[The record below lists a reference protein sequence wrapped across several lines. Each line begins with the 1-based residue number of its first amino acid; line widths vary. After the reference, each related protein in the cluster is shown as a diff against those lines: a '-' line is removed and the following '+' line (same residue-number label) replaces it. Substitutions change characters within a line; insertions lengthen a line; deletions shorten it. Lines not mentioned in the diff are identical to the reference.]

1 VRAVATGEA
10 GADMIPQLDVAPLFG
25 PPGAARDATDAA
37 ILAAATTAGFLVVGG
52 LPPTGIDAAA
62 RRTLLDVFAL
72 PAPARTGLLRQKFEP
87 ANANV
92 YRGMFPVQHGTP
104 TRKEGYDL
112 GPDVAH
118 GARVV
123 RHDDP
128 LCEATPLPDPA
139 LLPGWHEAAARTYGA
154 MEGVAAAL
162 MRALARGLGLAET
175 TFDDAFRGGVST
187 LRLLR
192 YPGDADGSGLIG
204 EPHVDSG
211 FLALLAQ
218 DATPGLEA
226 RAGNGWTPVP
236 PAEGRLAVNF
246 GRLLERWT
254 GGRIRA
260 TEHRIVATGAERF
273 SIPFFYEPRVDAE
286 IAPLPLASAA
296 PFAPFLYGDHVWA
309 AMCRFIEFEGLEPL
323 RPRSRIGL
331 T

>member
-1 VRAVATGEA
+1 MT
-10 GADMIPQLDVAPLFG
+10 IPHVDIAPLFG

-37 ILAAATTAGFLVVGG
+37 ILHAATTSGFLVIDG
-52 LPPTGIDAAA
+52 LPPAGLNAAA
-62 RRTLLDVFAL
+62 RRALLEVFAL
-72 PAPARTGLLRQKFEP
+72 PDSAKAGLLRQKFRA
-87 ANANV
+87 ANPNV

-104 TRKEGYDL
+104 TRKEGYDV

-128 LCEATPLPDPA
+128 LCEATPLPDPS
-139 LLPGWHEAAARTYGA
+139 LLPGWHDAAARTYGA

-175 TFDDAFRGGVST
+175 TFDAAFRDGVST

-192 YPGDADGSGLIG
+192 YPANDGLIG

-211 FLALLAQ
+211 FVTLLAQ

-226 RAGNGWTPVP
+226 RAGDGWTAVP
-236 PAEGRLAVNF
+236 PADGILAVNF

-323 RPRSRIGL
+323 RPRGRIGL